1 MIFLHIIQR
10 LNNKEL
16 VNRLRIVGV
25 GFSSG
30 AGGVIPLIGRAV
42 DNLLDKPAGPRG
54 PVQYGGFLI

>member
-1 MIFLHIIQR
+1 MIFLHIIIQR

-30 AGGVIPLIGRAV
+30 AEGVIPLIGRAV
-42 DNLLDKPAGPRG
+42 DNLLDKPAGPRE
-54 PVQYGGFLI
+54 